1 MTGFVFTPTERNW
14 VLGKIN
20 DIRIISNYILLT
32 EAYTHIYIYFS
43 QHVDLSNINALCL
56 GGGTRCS
63 GRVSVPCFT
72 NDTCHKL

>member
-1 MTGFVFTPTERNW
+1 MCVCVCVCVHIHACMHIHTST
-14 VLGKIN
+14 
-20 DIRIISNYILLT
+20 
-32 EAYTHIYIYFS
+32 YTYT

-72 NDTCHKL
+72 SDTCHKL